1 MMRTLKYLL
10 AVLLIVS
17 CAIGCKS
24 EASKTEGSTSNSW
37 KPEFKTKLSE
47 YGHRNWILIV
57 DKAFPAQNSAGIV
70 TIDTHQGLLKV
81 LDYTLAQI
89 DSSTHVKP
97 NIFTDK
103 ELGYITKEQVEN
115 IDGYRTALLKSI
127 EKYQPK
133 SMLHDSVFV
142 NIDKA
147 SKLFQVLVLKTDEVI
162 PYSSIF
168 IQLDCKYWTEEKE
181 HSLRKRMDSPV
192 NR

>member
-1 MMRTLKYLL
+1 MMRTLKYLS

-17 CAIGCKS
+17 CTIGCKNS
-24 EASKTEGSTSNSW
+24 TSKTEEPTSDSW
-37 KPEFKTKLSE
+37 KPEFKNKLSE

-81 LDYTLAQI
+81 LEYTLSQI

-97 NIFTDK
+97 TIFTDK
-103 ELGYITKEQVEN
+103 ELNYITKDQVED
-115 IDGYRTALLKSI
+115 IGGYRTALLKSI
-127 EKYQPK
+127 EKYRPQ
-133 SMLHDSVFV
+133 SMPHDSVFV

-162 PYSSIF
+162 PYSSVF
-168 IQLDCKYWTEEKE
+168 IQLDCKYWTAEKE
-181 HSLRKRMDSPV
+181 HSLRKRMDSPI
-192 NR
+192 NQ